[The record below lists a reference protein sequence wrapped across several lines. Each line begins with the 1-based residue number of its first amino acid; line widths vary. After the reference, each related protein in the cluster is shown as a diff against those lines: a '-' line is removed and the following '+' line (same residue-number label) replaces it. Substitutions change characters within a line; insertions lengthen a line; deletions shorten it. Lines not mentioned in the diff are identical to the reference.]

1 MQLNGKTVELSVT
14 HSDVGLPKKV
24 CIAHFPAGTAPPSL
38 VIDLLRYN
46 HDWDTSIVP
55 LRQK

>member
-1 MQLNGKTVELSVT
+1 MQLNGKTVERFVT
-14 HSDVGLPKKV
+14 YSDVGLPKKV
-24 CIAHFPAGTAPPSL
+24 CIVHFPAGTPPSSI
-38 VIDLLRYN
+38 VIDLLRCS